1 MTFPPM
7 KPTTHKASLDYLGTK
22 PLFVRDLP
30 IEEYHG
36 MKDILSKSSLDLF
49 AKMPGTF
56 KANMEG
62 RLQFEESDSMS
73 LGSVTHTRI
82 LEPDTYEGRYV
93 INVEGHRSNSKAYEA
108 LVAAN
113 PGKEIISVKEHEFS
127 KLMADSVMEKMDRIA
142 KAHGGINPFRLK
154 GGVCEHSLF
163 WTCKYTGRRMR
174 TRPDWMIF
182 QKDGP
187 CFIID
192 VKSTRDASPWG
203 FDKSTETFRYDVSSA
218 VYSDGYEAVFGRAP
232 DAYLLICVESKGP
245 HHTCVRFA
253 QPEIIARG
261 REAYIADIKGINK
274 CEAENVW
281 PDYPDDFIPMGLPKY
296 AKESRLA

>member
-1 MTFPPM
+1 M
-7 KPTTHKASLDYLGTK
+7 KPTTHKASLDYRGTN

-49 AKMPGTF
+49 AKMPGTY
-56 KANMEG
+56 KANIDG
-62 RLQFEESDSMS
+62 RLHFEESDSMA

-82 LEPDTYEGRYV
+82 LEPETYESRYHV
-93 INVEGHRSNSKAYEA
+93 NVDGHRSNSKAYEA
-108 LVAAN
+108 LAAAH
-113 PGKEIISVKEHEFS
+113 PGKEIISVKEHEAS

-142 KAHGGINPFRLK
+142 KAHGGVNPFRLK
-154 GGVCEHSLF
+154 GGVTEHSLF
-163 WTCKYTGRRMR
+163 WTCKHTGRRMR
-174 TRPDWMIF
+174 TRPDWMIY

-232 DAYLLICVESKGP
+232 DAYLLVCVDSKSP
-245 HHTCVRFA
+245 HFTCVRFA
-253 QPEIIARG
+253 TPEILTRG
-261 REAYIADIKGINK
+261 REAYIADVNGIGN
-274 CEAENVW
+274 CERTNVW

>member
-1 MTFPPM
+1 M
-7 KPTTHKASLDYLGTK
+7 KPTTHKASLDYRGTN

-36 MKDILSKSSLDLF
+36 MKDILSKSTLDLF
-49 AKMPGTF
+49 AKMPGTY
-56 KANMEG
+56 KAHIDG
-62 RLQFEESDSMS
+62 RLKRKESESMA

-82 LEPDTYEGRYV
+82 LEPDTYESRYV
-93 INVEGHRSNSKAYEA
+93 VNVEGLRSNSKAYEA
-108 LVAAN
+108 LAAAN
-113 PGKEIISVKEHEFS
+113 PGKEIISVKEHENS
-127 KLMADSVMEKMDRIA
+127 LLMAESIMEKLDRIA
-142 KAHGGINPFRLK
+142 KVHGGVNPFRLK

-163 WTCKYTGRRMR
+163 WTHPKTGMRLR
-174 TRPDWMIF
+174 TRPDWMIY

-192 VKSTRDASPWG
+192 VKSTADASPWG

-218 VYSDGYEAVFGRAP
+218 FYSDGYEAVFGRSP
-232 DAYLLICVESKGP
+232 DAYLLVCVESGSP

-253 QPEIIARG
+253 TPEIIARG
-261 REAYIADIKGINK
+261 REAYEADLLGIQK
-274 CEAENVW
+274 CAQTNIW

-296 AKESRLA
+296 AKESRVA

>member
-1 MTFPPM
+1 M
-7 KPTTHKASLDYLGTK
+7 KPTKHTASLDYRGTN
-22 PLFVRDLP
+22 PLYVRDLP

-49 AKMPGTF
+49 AKMPGTY
-56 KANMEG
+56 KANLDG
-62 RLQFEESDSMS
+62 RHQFEESDSMS
-73 LGSVTHTRI
+73 LGSVTHTRL
-82 LEPDTYEGRYV
+82 LEPDTYEGRYL
-93 INVEGHRSNSKAYEA
+93 INVDGLRSNSKAYEA
-108 LVAAN
+108 LEAAN
-113 PGKEIISVKEHEFS
+113 PGKEIISVKEHEAS

-142 KAHGGINPFRLK
+142 KAHGGVNPFRMK
-154 GGVCEHSLF
+154 GGVTEHSLF

-174 TRPDWMIF
+174 TRPDWMIY

-232 DAYLLICVESKGP
+232 DAYLLVCVDNKSP
-245 HHTCVRFA
+245 HFTCVRFA
-253 QPEIIARG
+253 TPEIITRG
-261 REAYIADIKGINK
+261 REAYIADVNGIQA
-274 CEAENVW
+274 CAQANVW